1 MFGLAAGVRA
11 ATAVAGVV
19 GLAVLFPS
27 TDGWPASDEFD
38 GRLYANPET
47 GCLELPP
54 DDWNAPEIMPVDP
67 MPSPRAD
74 YGSREDVRRRLEELR
89 GPVREGGAR
98 VHAEPWPACNK
109 PPSAARGRTDT
120 GADR

>member
-1 MFGLAAGVRA
+1 MFGLATRVRA

-19 GLAVLFPS
+19 GLAVLLPGPS
-27 TDGWPASDEFD
+27 EWPANGEFD

-54 DDWNAPEIMPVDP
+54 DDWDATQTMPVDP
-67 MPSPRAD
+67 MPPPRAD
-74 YGSREDVRRRLEELR
+74 DRRREDIRRRLEELT
-89 GPVREGGAR
+89 GPDRQTDVR
-98 VHAEPWPACNK
+98 VHAEPWPACDGSPNGL
-109 PPSAARGRTDT
+109 PGTDQ